1 MAAPNPKE
9 AIDELAIDSKAIG
22 EAAINEAAQRALA
35 EDLGAGDVT
44 TNAVIPAGARARA
57 SIVARERC
65 VVAGIPIARRVF
77 ELLDPD
83 VTFRP
88 GPADGDRLEWKGGIG
103 LRGEGSRDPE
113 RRAGGAQ
120 LSPGPLRHR
129 HDHARLHR
137 AGGEFLVRTFSESS
151 LQQRVALQSS
161 TRGRRPRA
169 FAPSSATPSASA
181 AAQCTARVSS
191 TRCSS
196 KRTTSPCRVS
206 RSRPRCGRRA
216 RKLAMAWWW
225 VPRLATTRRRARRSR
240 GRQLCPPRQLLA
252 EGAPRGGGPPAG
264 IIGIKPGIEP
274 ESHKSGD
281 RGLGG
286 IRIDNVADF
295 AAAGVDRI
303 SVGALTHSARAID
316 LALDVEALD
325 GRRSLERRE
334 TQ

>member
-88 GPADGDRLEWKGGIG
+88 GPADGDRLESGKVVLAFEGKARAILSGERVALNYLQALSGIATTTRDFIERAASSSSGPSGVEPAAKGRVAILHTRKTTPGLRSLERYAVGIG
-103 LRGEGSRDPE
+103 GGAMHRAGLFDEVLIKENHFALSGLSVEATVRKAREKVGNGVVVGAEARNHE
-113 RRAGGAQ
+113 EARAAIAGGANYV
-120 LSPGPLRHR
+120 LLDNFSPKELREEA
-129 HDHARLHR
+129 ARLR
-137 AGGEFLVRTFSESS
+137 A
-151 LQQRVALQSS
+151 
-161 TRGRRPRA
+161 
-169 FAPSSATPSASA
+169 
-181 AAQCTARVSS
+181 
-191 TRCSS
+191 
-196 KRTTSPCRVS
+196 
-206 RSRPRCGRRA
+206 
-216 RKLAMAWWW
+216 
-225 VPRLATTRRRARRSR
+225 
-240 GRQLCPPRQLLA
+240 LLA
-252 EGAPRGGGPPAG
+252 SNPASNP
-264 IIGIKPGIEP
+264 KATKVEIEA
-274 ESHKSGD
+274 S
-281 RGLGG
+281 GG

-325 GRRSLERRE
+325 GEALA
-334 TQ
+334 